1 MTTAF
6 IGESQSVLRLLD
18 LIARVA
24 RTDST
29 LLITGESGTGKERIA
44 RMIHDRSPRVRLPF
58 IPVNCGAIPE
68 GLIES
73 ELFGHEK
80 GAFTGA
86 ISQRSGRFELAEG
99 GTLFLDEIGE
109 LPLNLQVKLL
119 RVLQEKAYERVGGSH
134 PRKANV
140 RILAATHR
148 NLERMVRESAFRE
161 DLFYRISVIPIEIPP
176 LRDRIEDIPILIRFF
191 VERWV
196 DEARGE
202 TVRFSDD
209 ALEAL
214 CRYHWPGNI
223 RELENLVERFLVLKS
238 GESVCQEDLPEKVLC
253 QIANPFPADPVL
265 SAPASSEAKAERFL
279 PEPPFLDGNG
289 INLPGYLLNLERDL
303 IEKALDRFGGN
314 KTRASAFLGINRTT
328 LIEKL
333 KRFAGTPEND
343 L

>member
-1 MTTAF
+1 MTAF

-18 LIARVA
+18 LIGRVA

-44 RMIHDRSPRVRLPF
+44 RMIHEKSPRVRQPF

-86 ISQRSGRFELAEG
+86 VSQRSGRFELAEG

-119 RVLQEKAYERVGGSH
+119 RVLQEKVYERVGASH

-148 NLERMVRESAFRE
+148 NLERMVRESVFRE

-176 LRDRIEDIPILIRFF
+176 LRERIEDIPILVRFF
-191 VERWV
+191 VDRWV
-196 DEARGE
+196 EEVRGE
-202 TVRFSDD
+202 MVRFTPE
-209 ALEAL
+209 AMEAL
-214 CRYHWPGNI
+214 CRYSWPGNI
-223 RELENLVERFLVLKS
+223 RELENLVERFLVLKA
-238 GESVCQEDLPEKVLC
+238 GESVQQNDLPEKVLR
-253 QIANPFPADPVL
+253 QFAEPFPEKMVQTGPGA
-265 SAPASSEAKAERFL
+265 AESRAEHFL
-279 PEPPFLDGNG
+279 PEPPSLDGTG
-289 INLPGYLLNLERDL
+289 IDLPRFLLNLEEEMIR
-303 IEKALDRFGGN
+303 KALERFAGN
-314 KTRASAFLGINRTT
+314 KTRAAAFLGINRTT

-333 KRFAGTPEND
+333 KRFDGMPQNQH
-343 L
+343 

>member
-1 MTTAF
+1 MATAF
-6 IGESQSVLRLLD
+6 IGESQRILRLLD
-18 LIARVA
+18 LVDRVA

-44 RMIHDRSPRVRLPF
+44 RMIHERSPRVRSPF

-86 ISQRSGRFELAEG
+86 ASQRSGRFELAEG

-119 RVLQEKAYERVGGSH
+119 RVLQEKVYERVGGSH

-148 NLERMVRESAFRE
+148 NLERMVRESVFRE

-176 LRDRIEDIPILIRFF
+176 LRDRIGDLPILIRFF
-191 VERWV
+191 VDRWV
-196 DEARGE
+196 DEGRGDA
-202 TVRFSDD
+202 VMFLPDAMD
-209 ALEAL
+209 ALS
-214 CRYHWPGNI
+214 RYAWPGNI

-238 GESVCQEDLPEKVLC
+238 GESVHREDLPEKVLSRS
-253 QIANPFPADPVL
+253 AGGFSGPSATPAETPGDVF
-265 SAPASSEAKAERFL
+265 SL
-279 PEPPFLDGNG
+279 PGSLPSMDGKG
-289 INLPGYLLNLERDL
+289 IDLPGYLLNLEREL
-303 IEKALDRFGGN
+303 IEKALSRFGGN

-333 KRFAGTPEND
+333 KRFVETVEGDT
-343 L
+343 